1 MQDHLTE
8 LEDRLAEL
16 EDRLTEQDRR
26 LAEQDR
32 RLTELKRLVEE
43 NRFTEE
49 DYRAQRERHAEFVNP
64 PRLEPVWGPDKPW
77 KTKESYE
84 NAVQV
89 AMAEK
94 QRRLA
99 QPS

>member
-1 MQDHLTE
+1 MSMPDHLTE
-8 LEDRLAEL
+8 Q
-16 EDRLTEQDRR
+16 EDRLTE
-26 LAEQDR
+26 LE
-32 RLTELKRLVEE
+32 RLVEG

-49 DYRAQRERHAEFVNP
+49 DYRAQRKRHAEFVNP

-89 AMAEK
+89 AMAAK

-99 QPS
+99 QRSEAEEKRR

>member
-1 MQDHLTE
+1 MSMQDHLT
-8 LEDRLAEL
+8 
-16 EDRLTEQDRR
+16 
-26 LAEQDR
+26 EQDR
-32 RLTELKRLVEE
+32 RLTELERLVEG

-49 DYRAQRERHAEFVNP
+49 DYRAQRERHAEFLRSAP
-64 PRLEPVWGPDKPW
+64 KFEPVWGPDKPW
-77 KTKESYE
+77 KTKENCE

-99 QPS
+99 QRSEAEEKRR

>member
-1 MQDHLTE
+1 MSMPDHLTE
-8 LEDRLAEL
+8 Q
-16 EDRLTEQDRR
+16 EDRLTE
-26 LAEQDR
+26 LE
-32 RLTELKRLVEE
+32 RLVEG

-49 DYRAQRERHAEFVNP
+49 DYRAQRERHAEFLRAAP
-64 PRLEPVWGPDKPW
+64 QCEPVWGPDKPW

-89 AMAEK
+89 AMAAK

-99 QPS
+99 QRSEAEEKRR

>member
-1 MQDHLTE
+1 MSIQDRLTE
-8 LEDRLAEL
+8 QEDRLAEQ
-16 EDRLTEQDRR
+16 EDRLAKLDRR
-26 LAEQDR
+26 LAEQEDR
-32 RLTELKRLVEE
+32 LAKLERLVGE
-43 NRFTEE
+43 NRFTKK
-49 DYRAQRERHAEFVNP
+49 DYPEFVNP

-84 NAVQV
+84 NAIQV